1 MCEET
6 VSSSDTTGSR
16 KPDSSYSDSE
26 NNLFLHEDFIFI
38 HSVKLRK
45 ADKDLLVF
53 IKALQRE
60 SCARLVFMERGALIK
75 NVSSSVN
82 VTS

>member
-16 KPDSSYSDSE
+16 KPDSSYSE